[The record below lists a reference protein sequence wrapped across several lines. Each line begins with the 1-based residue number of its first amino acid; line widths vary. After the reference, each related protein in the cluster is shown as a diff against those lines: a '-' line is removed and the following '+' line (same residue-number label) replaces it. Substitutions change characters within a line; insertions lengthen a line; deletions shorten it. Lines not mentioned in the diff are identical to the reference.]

1 MATPQVLGLQAKRAE
16 ILGRYQPTSARVRE
30 VDAQLETLRGA
41 LASYKA
47 GAGSQATDLRAAQ
60 ARLAALEGR
69 EVALMARVAA
79 YEGEF
84 EAVAAQGLELA
95 RLERQLKFDEEAY
108 LSYIRSAEE
117 SRLSNALQQSN
128 LLRLR
133 IIEPAVLPVKRVTPR
148 APRVV
153 MLGLAGG
160 LVLGFG
166 AAVVRDRFDQS
177 IRTAG
182 DVRRWSSLEVLAV
195 LPERA

>member
-1 MATPQVLGLQAKRAE
+1 
-16 ILGRYQPTSARVRE
+16 
-30 VDAQLETLRGA
+30 VDAQLETLRSA
-41 LASYKA
+41 LASYDA
-47 GAGSQATDLRAAQ
+47 VAGSQATDLRAAR

-69 EVALMARVAA
+69 EVALMTRVAA
-79 YEGEF
+79 YEGEA
-84 EAVAAQGLELA
+84 EAIAAQGLELA

-133 IIEPAVLPVKRVTPR
+133 IIEPAVLPVEPVTPR
-148 APRVV
+148 AARVV

-160 LVLGFG
+160 LVIGFG

-182 DVRRWSSLEVLAV
+182 DVRRWASLEVLAV